1 MELSASTYTKH
12 TNAIMVLRIE
22 GKLFLRRIVILF
34 FFWTLRCQFYWVGR
48 KAHFLM
54 MLACFF
60 LSLFF
65 YLSLETKG
73 SSRERKPP
81 WKRRL
86 LASIGDTS
94 TLQMLCTLPR
104 RDARQLQ
111 KMKSHSGS
119 PLRSCCPGISSA
131 EPMPTFTVS
140 AGNWPLCGS
149 LGS

>member
-22 GKLFLRRIVILF
+22 GKLFLKSIVILLF
-34 FFWTLRCQFYWVGR
+34 LDSTLSNLLSGKEGSFPHDVG
-48 KAHFLM
+48 L
-54 MLACFF
+54 FF

-140 AGNWPLCGS
+140 AGN
-149 LGS
+149 

>member
-22 GKLFLRRIVILF
+22 GKLFLKSIVILLF
-34 FFWTLRCQFYWVGR
+34 LDSTLSNLLSGKEGSFPHDVGL
-48 KAHFLM
+48 F
-54 MLACFF
+54 FF

-140 AGNWPLCGS
+140 AGN
-149 LGS
+149 

>member
-1 MELSASTYTKH
+1 MLAHTQH

-22 GKLFLRRIVILF
+22 GKLFLKSIVILLF
-34 FFWTLRCQFYWVGR
+34 LDSTLSNLLSGKEGSFPHDVG
-48 KAHFLM
+48 L
-54 MLACFF
+54 FF

-104 RDARQLQ
+104 RDVRQLQ

-140 AGNWPLCGS
+140 AGN
-149 LGS
+149 

>member
-22 GKLFLRRIVILF
+22 GKLFLKSIVILLF
-34 FFWTLRCQFYWVGR
+34 LDSTLSNLLSGKEGSFPHDVG
-48 KAHFLM
+48 L
-54 MLACFF
+54 FF
-60 LSLFF
+60 LSLSF

-140 AGNWPLCGS
+140 AGN
-149 LGS
+149 

>member
-34 FFWTLRCQFYWVGR
+34 FFWTTLSILLSRKEGSFPHDVG
-48 KAHFLM
+48 L
-54 MLACFF
+54 FF
-60 LSLFF
+60 LSLSF

-131 EPMPTFTVS
+131 EQKTTITVS
-140 AGNWPLCGS
+140 ASN
-149 LGS
+149 

>member
-1 MELSASTYTKH
+1 MLAHTQH

-22 GKLFLRRIVILF
+22 GKLFLKSIVILLF
-34 FFWTLRCQFYWVGR
+34 LDSTLSNLLSGKEGSFPHDVG
-48 KAHFLM
+48 L
-54 MLACFF
+54 FF

-104 RDARQLQ
+104 RDVRQLQ

>member
-1 MELSASTYTKH
+1 MELSASIYTKH

-22 GKLFLRRIVILF
+22 GKMFLKSTVILLFLDSTLSILLSGKEGSF
-34 FFWTLRCQFYWVGR
+34 PHAVG
-48 KAHFLM
+48 L
-54 MLACFF
+54 FF

-65 YLSLETKG
+65 YLFLETKG

-86 LASIGDTS
+86 LASIEDTS
-94 TLQMLCTLPR
+94 ALQILCTLPR
-104 RDARQLQ
+104 RGVRQLQ

-131 EPMPTFTVS
+131 EPMPTFTAS
-140 AGNWPLCGS
+140 AGN
-149 LGS
+149 